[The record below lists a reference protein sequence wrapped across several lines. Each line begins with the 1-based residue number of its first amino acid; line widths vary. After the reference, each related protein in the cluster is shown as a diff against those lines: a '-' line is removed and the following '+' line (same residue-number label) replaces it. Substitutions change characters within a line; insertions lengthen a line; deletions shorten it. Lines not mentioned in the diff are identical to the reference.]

1 MNEIPA
7 PVHASRPAGSE
18 PFTIHLSP
26 LTAPAGGFTLLEVM
40 VAMALLAMFLV
51 PLLGGVIS
59 GLSSIERTQNLQL
72 ARQLALNKLDEV
84 QMEILPEME
93 LERDGD
99 FGPEHPEI
107 KWQVIFRKRPELELL
122 EQNIAGLLAMETVVT
137 VAWMEAGEERT
148 LVLTSL
154 MAR

>member
-1 MNEIPA
+1 MNNA
-7 PVHASRPAGSE
+7 RPAR
-18 PFTIHLSP
+18 SP
-26 LTAPAGGFTLLEVM
+26 ALLPSADRRSSALGRGFTLLEVM
-40 VAMALLAMFLV
+40 VAMSILAMFLV

-84 QMEILPEME
+84 QMTVLPEME
-93 LERDGD
+93 LQRDGD
-99 FGPEHPEI
+99 FGPEHPEY
-107 KWQVIFRKRPELELL
+107 KWQVTFRKRPELELL